1 MSVGVGIVVLT
12 IVFGTLLSG
21 FVAFFLYSR
30 TPAWRTSELRM
41 ATMRFL
47 VIIGPFF
54 GARVDMPEPTP
65 TAVSTPGPD
74 PRPHSLDGPC
84 DQPTS
89 TEGAGGRDSEG
100 RGESPTRRTG

>member
-1 MSVGVGIVVLT
+1 MSGTAVAGIVMGAVL
-12 IVFGTLLSG
+12 VGLLAV
-21 FVAFFLYSR
+21 FVALFLYSR
-30 TPAWRTSELRM
+30 TPAWRSSELRM

-74 PRPHSLDGPC
+74 PEPEHA
-84 DQPTS
+84 DQ
-89 TEGAGGRDSEG
+89 GA
-100 RGESPTRRTG
+100 PPVLRR